1 MDESFEELV
10 TAVLAGSA
18 SEELRDVLGKEL
30 EASEERR
37 AEYVAQVRMHLM
49 LEDRLSKPV
58 RIVKRNHAVTLSVT
72 AACAA
77 AVLGIIGTW
86 MLVPGSTNK
95 EEIVVEQTPSQEE
108 WLAQLTPRDLKAY
121 NENMAFGGKEYDT
134 DYGFFKYEP
143 GEFANPGAAV
153 EIILADQQGTL
164 LHPGDRVWREN
175 LEIDKG
181 TLRFKFMNGTV
192 VTLSGKA
199 DLAITCPEMM
209 QLKTGIL
216 LVDAGAER
224 TIIRF
229 ENTDFIVR
237 NAALGLLTNP
247 KAGRMDEI
255 GRAHV

>member
-1 MDESFEELV
+1 V
-10 TAVLAGSA
+10 V
-18 SEELRDVLGKEL
+18 
-30 EASEERR
+30 
-37 AEYVAQVRMHLM
+37 
-49 LEDRLSKPV
+49 
-58 RIVKRNHAVTLSVT
+58 
-72 AACAA
+72 
-77 AVLGIIGTW
+77 AVLGIAGTW
-86 MLVPGSTNK
+86 RLVLGPTNK

-121 NENMAFGGKEYDT
+121 NENMAFGSKEYDT

-143 GEFANPGAAV
+143 GEFANPGAAI

-216 LVDAGAER
+216 LVDAGTER

-237 NAALGLLTNP
+237 NAALGLLANP
-247 KAGRMDEI
+247 KAGRMDAFAVAGTVQVVAREDHSVGTLAAMEGVRI
-255 GRAHV
+255 TSDRRIRFQCKEQGMDLRACLLKGNKVVMSNKEGRE